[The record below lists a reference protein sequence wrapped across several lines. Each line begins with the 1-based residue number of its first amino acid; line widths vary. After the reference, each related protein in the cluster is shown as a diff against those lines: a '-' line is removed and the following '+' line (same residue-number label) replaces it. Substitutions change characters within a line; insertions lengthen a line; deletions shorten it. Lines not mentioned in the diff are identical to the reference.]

1 MKKRERNLP
10 PSRYSLLRQFTDPN
24 VAVAHGMAVVLQAER
39 QFLGVRF
46 VGRALAVSCRP
57 AWLDVVLH
65 EHAVVQ
71 HCYASGAEELSI
83 FVEARAVKND
93 VVALPL
99 AGRASSVNKRWILP
113 VHGRGLA
120 VSVGFVFVGIEHLN
134 FIQAHQENAA
144 VATFLAFAF
153 GPDRFGKFD
162 VQLAIAKT
170 FTRVDV

>member
-1 MKKRERNLP
+1 MVPSYGARSFWETRPLMPWTVGPRVYRRQSGSNPRSPIRSMVRLSTLFIP
-10 PSRYSLLRQFTDPN
+10 PDFRKLTRKSLRGFQLADPN
-24 VAVAHGMAVVLQAER
+24 VAVAHGIAVVLQAER

-120 VSVGFVFVGIEHLN
+120 VG
-134 FIQAHQENAA
+134 
-144 VATFLAFAF
+144 
-153 GPDRFGKFD
+153 
-162 VQLAIAKT
+162 
-170 FTRVDV
+170 